1 MNKKIVAAVMASVL
15 LGAMIASAED
25 AYIESDGSAGG
36 GVNTGFFFGPQ
47 SKIEIDFQM
56 TTNDA
61 NQVRLFGAAGTQNDD
76 TKPEGECY
84 IGSNAAGAQFF
95 SFICGKSGGARQA
108 SNFYAIDTQRHR
120 IVLDFY
126 EAKEFQVWTG
136 SSKSSKA
143 LSDFPANR
151 QVYPI
156 GFFCRNNTLYGTYS
170 SYTSTFVY
178 PTKMRVYRFRIW
190 DAGVLVRDYTPFV
203 KGGMPGFKEN
213 CSGRFVTGENIAAF
227 TAGGDVAEEKDD
239 PYISSP
245 DNVPGATTSGKTVYL
260 DTGYFVKPSSR
271 VEVDYALLTNWA
283 TNNLYTSGSTDVLE
297 APSGTTQKFYLYMYG
312 NRTNVGYYY
321 WKIGTSEGSISPIGL
336 ATAYGVRRTVSMDS
350 NTLHIVT
357 AGYTNA
363 TRTVAADKSPLTA
376 QLSDSLRLGTYLP
389 MKIYGLKIYESDVLI
404 KDYLPFVKNG
414 VAGLTN
420 SLDASDVKYST
431 TVGLLPPVS
440 NVVFTAGG
448 DITGS
453 AYEKEAYID
462 FPGMQGQGVDT
473 GYHVTRD
480 SCIEID
486 VSLWNTSFGVN
497 SAPDNSYEP
506 FFFEQRDSSSS
517 KTGVWARM
525 FRRSNNQFSYRFEDC
540 SNAANWVNMKS
551 LDNERHQFKFDG
563 AIGNAAMTT
572 GDANVYSGEM
582 PGTRTA
588 GDCSKTLWL
597 GCDYTGLYHN
607 SFLRLYSFKISE
619 GDVAK
624 LYYVPCIKDGQAG
637 LYDLCTDTFKPVAG
651 GKVRGTMLKG
661 QAFQIAP
668 QPAKLMHTTGE
679 NTATL
684 TCLAAG
690 AQSYEWYEDDVK
702 LVETGDSLTV
712 NWDRSKAK
720 SSKHTYTYSVVPV
733 YTVFNETVRGEAA
746 TADVE
751 FTPLGTNISIR

>member
-1 MNKKIVAAVMASVL
+1 MKRLMVAAVMVGAFA
-15 LGAMIASAED
+15 GAMVASAED
-25 AYIESDGSAGG
+25 AYIESDGSAGAG
-36 GVNTGFFFGPQ
+36 INTGFFFGPQ

-61 NQVRLFGAAGTQNDD
+61 NQVRLFGASGTKEDD
-76 TKPEGECY
+76 TKPECECY
-84 IGSNAAGAQFF
+84 IGANAAGSQFF
-95 SFICGKSGGARQA
+95 SFICGKSGNVRQA
-108 SNFYAIDTQRHR
+108 SNFYAIDMQRHR

-136 SSKSSKA
+136 SSKRSKA

-151 QVYPI
+151 QLYPI
-156 GFFCRNNTLYGTYS
+156 SFFCRNGTLYGTYS
-170 SYTSTFVY
+170 SYTSTLVY

-203 KGGMPGFKEN
+203 KGGMPGFREN
-213 CSGRFVTGENIAAF
+213 CSGRFVTGENILAF
-227 TAGGDVAEEKDD
+227 TAGGDVPEEKDD

-245 DNVPGATTSGKTVYL
+245 DNVPGSTTSGKTVYL
-260 DTGYFVKPSSR
+260 DTGYFVKPVSR
-271 VEVDYALLTNWA
+271 VEVDYALLTNWSKE
-283 TNNLYTSGSTDVLE
+283 NLYTSGSTDVLE
-297 APSGTTQKFYLYMYG
+297 APSGTSQKFYLYMYG
-312 NRTNVGYYY
+312 STTSTGYYY

-336 ATAYGVRRTVSMDS
+336 ATAYGVRRTVSMNS

-363 TRTVAADKSPLTA
+363 TRTSTAPLTA
-376 QLSDSLRLGTYLP
+376 QLSGSLRFGTYLP

-431 TVGLLPPVS
+431 TVGLNPPVS

-448 DITGS
+448 NITDS

-462 FPGMQGQGVDT
+462 FPGMQGQGVNT
-473 GYHVTRD
+473 GYHVTKD

-486 VSLWNTSFGVN
+486 VSLWSTSFGVN

-525 FRRSNNQFSYRFEDC
+525 FRRSSNQFSYRFEDC
-540 SNAANWVNMKS
+540 SNAANWTNMKL

-563 AIGNAAMTT
+563 ALGNATMTT
-572 GDANVYSGEM
+572 DDANVYSAAM

-619 GDVAK
+619 GGVAK

-637 LYDLCTDTFKPVAG
+637 LYDLCTDTFKPVVG
-651 GKVRGTMLKG
+651 GKVSGATLKG
-661 QAFQIAP
+661 TVFQIAP
-668 QPAKLMHTTGE
+668 QPAKLTHTTGE

-690 AQSYEWYEDDVK
+690 AQSYEWYVDGVK
-702 LVETGDSLTV
+702 IEGETGDSLTV
-712 NWDRSKAK
+712 TWERGKAK
-720 SSKHTYTYSVVPV
+720 ADKHTFTYSVKPI
-733 YTVFNETVRGEAA
+733 YTVFNETVKGAAA

-751 FTPLGTNISIR
+751 FTPRGASISIR